1 LEIFNMKKTLVALA
15 AVAATGGAM
24 AQAVMTGY
32 IAFGY
37 EADTTS
43 AGASSSGMG
52 MDDAEINFAIAEDI
66 EGVGKLSA
74 SMGFGSGGKGNAA
87 TGNDSSIKL
96 TTASGAAV
104 TMGTTKGASYLTQG
118 LASAG
123 TAYQWDLSGKLFSSR
138 TINDAVSVKV
148 PVADGISVSV
158 AHAEA
163 AVSSYWT
170 GTGAAG
176 NGTEQRYNTVSV
188 DYASGALAANAGYR
202 SYDNTVAASN
212 SSSNTRNRA
221 SVSYDLGAAKIG
233 LGYESTQYMY
243 GNTKTDSLF
252 GVNVP
257 VSGALNVGAQ
267 VAQQST
273 SGNASA
279 ANNYNRNGMLLVAN
293 YNLSKQ
299 TYLVANYYSYDAG
312 GTQNATG
319 YGVFL
324 YKGF

>member
-1 LEIFNMKKTLVALA
+1 MMKKTLVALA
-15 AVAATGGAM
+15 AVAVTGGAM

-37 EADTTS
+37 EASTSS
-43 AGASSSGMG
+43 AGASASGMG

-66 EGVGKLSA
+66 DGVGKLTA
-74 SMGFGSGGKGNAA
+74 GLGFGSGGNGNAA
-87 TGNDSSIKL
+87 TGNDSTIKL
-96 TTASGAAV
+96 TTASGTSV

-123 TAYQWDLSGKLFSSR
+123 TAYQWNLSGRLFSSR

-148 PVADGISVSV
+148 PVAEGVSVSV

-170 GTGAAG
+170 GSGAAG
-176 NGTEQRYNTVSV
+176 NGTEQRYNTLSV
-188 DYASGALAANAGYR
+188 DYAAGALAANAGYR
-202 SYDNTVAASN
+202 SYDNTVNASS

-233 LGYESTQYMY
+233 VGYESTQYMY
-243 GNTKTDSLF
+243 GNTKTDSLL

-257 VSGALNVGAQ
+257 LSGALNVGAQ
-267 VAQQST
+267 VAQVVT
-273 SGNASA
+273 SGNAA
-279 ANNYNRNGMLLVAN
+279 AASNYSRNGMLLVAN

-299 TYLVANYYSYDAG
+299 TYVVANYYSYDAG
-312 GTQNATG
+312 GSYNATG
-319 YGVFL
+319 YGLFL

>member
-1 LEIFNMKKTLVALA
+1 MMKKTLVALA

-37 EADTTS
+37 SSTTS
-43 AGASSSGMG
+43 SANATASGMG
-52 MDDAEINFAIAEDI
+52 MDDAEINFAISENI

-74 SMGFGSGGKGNAA
+74 GLGFTNGGRGDAA
-87 TGNDSSIKL
+87 TGNDSTIKL
-96 TTASGAAV
+96 TTASGTAV
-104 TMGTTKGASYLTQG
+104 TMGTTKGASYLTG
-118 LASAG
+118 GVAAVG
-123 TAYQWDLSGKLFSSR
+123 TNYNWDLSGKLFSSR
-138 TINDAVSVKV
+138 SINDAVSVKI
-148 PVADGISVSV
+148 PVAEGVSVSI

-176 NGTEQRYNTVSV
+176 NGTEQRYNTASL
-188 DYASGALAANAGYR
+188 DYAAGALAVNAGYR
-202 SYDNTVAASN
+202 SYDNTTNAST

-221 SVSYDLGAAKIG
+221 AASYDLGVAKVG
-233 LGYESTQYMY
+233 VGYESTQYMY
-243 GNTKTDSLF
+243 GNSKTDSLL

-257 VSGALNVGAQ
+257 MGALSLGVQFGQ
-267 VAQQST
+267 VST

-279 ANNYNRNGMLLVAN
+279 ASNYNRNGYLLGAN
-293 YNLSKQ
+293 YSLSKQ
-299 TYLVANYYSYDAG
+299 TYIAAHYYNYDG
-312 GTQNATG
+312 GTTVNPNG
-319 YGVFL
+319 YGLFL